1 MSNKK
6 NKTLCA
12 RIVHD
17 WLNSH
22 FLRNIIHLAY
32 HHGSLSLFVCLPFPC
47 LLLLC
52 FCGLSDGWG
61 VIWPW
66 SYLSGDTWSSST
78 PFGSIPFTCV
88 LQFTCVC
95 IYCHRLLIHSV
106 NATSIACH
114 SVLEEGFLP
123 CCSSEFSSILFPL
136 KIFAF
141 FKNSFWKG
149 SLSKLRVL
157 STEGIVYRTDYK
169 TPWGK
174 L

>member
-1 MSNKK
+1 M
-6 NKTLCA
+6 
-12 RIVHD
+12 HD

-61 VIWPW
+61 VIWLW

-114 SVLEEGFLP
+114 AVLEEGFWVFFHFIP
-123 CCSSEFSSILFPL
+123 IKNIC
-136 KIFAF
+136 F
-141 FKNSFWKG
+141 FKNYFWEG

-157 STEGIVYRTDYK
+157 STEGIVYCTDYK